1 MKDSPNTS
9 FSRFKSIAVIGAG
22 AWGTALARILSK
34 NNGSIKIWAKE
45 DSVITS
51 INTRHENET
60 FLKNIT
66 LPNSI
71 IAYKSFENFAD
82 ADLILLVTPAQFM
95 RTTLEALKEFV
106 NPETP
111 IVLCSKGIESE
122 TLKFMSEITTDI
134 LPQNPLAVLSGPSF
148 AIDVAHGKPTAV
160 TLACKNALLGER
172 IANTISLPTFRP
184 YLSDDIMGTQIGGVT
199 KNVIAIAAGIAY
211 GFNLGDSARAAI
223 IARGFSEICRLAITM
238 GGEEETL
245 SGLSGMGDL
254 ILTCS
259 SEASRNF
266 SLGVKL
272 GNGQTVTKATEGLK
286 TVAEGLHSAKAVLEL
301 SIKKKVEMPITK
313 SVNDLIDQKSSL
325 DEIINNLLSR
335 PIKREK

>member
-1 MKDSPNTS
+1 MKDNPNAP

-51 INTRHENET
+51 INTHHENET

-66 LPNSI
+66 LPDPI

-82 ADLILLVTPAQFM
+82 ADLILLVTPAQFV

-148 AIDVAHGKPTAV
+148 AIDVARGKPTAV
-160 TLACKNALLGER
+160 TLACKNTLLGER
-172 IANTISLPTFRP
+172 IASTISLPTFRP

-238 GGEEETL
+238 GGKEETL

-301 SIKKKVEMPITK
+301 SIRKKVEMPITK

-325 DEIINNLLSR
+325 GDIINNLLSR

>member
-34 NNGSIKIWAKE
+34 NNGSIKMWAKE

>member
-1 MKDSPNTS
+1 MNDNPNAS
-9 FSRFKSIAVIGAG
+9 FSGFKSIAVIGAG

-34 NNGSIKIWAKE
+34 NNGSVKIWAKE
-45 DSVITS
+45 ASVITN
-51 INTRHENET
+51 INTYHENET
-60 FLKNIT
+60 FLKNIK
-66 LPNSI
+66 LPDSLV
-71 IAYKSFENFAD
+71 AYKSFENFAD

-106 NPETP
+106 KPETP

-148 AIDVAHGKPTAV
+148 AIDVAHEKPTAV
-160 TLACKNALLGER
+160 TLACKNTLLGER

-199 KNVIAIAAGIAY
+199 KNVIAIAAGIAH

>member
-1 MKDSPNTS
+1 MKDNPNTS

-34 NNGSIKIWAKE
+34 NNGSIKMWAKE

-223 IARGFSEICRLAITM
+223 IARGFSEICRLSITM
-238 GGEEETL
+238 GGKEETL
-245 SGLSGMGDL
+245 SGLSGIGDL

-259 SEASRNF
+259 SETSRNF

-272 GNGQTVTKATEGLK
+272 GNGQTVTEATEGLK

-301 SIKKKVEMPITK
+301 SIRKKVEMPITK

-325 DEIINNLLSR
+325 EDIINNLLSR

>member
-111 IVLCSKGIESE
+111 IILCSKGIESE

-223 IARGFSEICRLAITM
+223 IARGFSEICRLSITM
-238 GGEEETL
+238 GGKEETL

-301 SIKKKVEMPITK
+301 SIRKKVEMPITK

-325 DEIINNLLSR
+325 GDIINNLLSR
-335 PIKREK
+335 PIKREQ